1 MNASHNEGK
10 TLKVHHFECYRSIE
24 GKERQ
29 RDKIKKKKKS
39 INMINSV
46 MRNRKKKRWKMKIKY
61 WIVGYSGLYLDDN
74 PINLGLNIFLILIN
88 V

>member
-46 MRNRKKKRWKMKIKY
+46 MRNEMKRKEK
-61 WIVGYSGLYLDDN
+61 LEL
-74 PINLGLNIFLILIN
+74 
-88 V
+88 